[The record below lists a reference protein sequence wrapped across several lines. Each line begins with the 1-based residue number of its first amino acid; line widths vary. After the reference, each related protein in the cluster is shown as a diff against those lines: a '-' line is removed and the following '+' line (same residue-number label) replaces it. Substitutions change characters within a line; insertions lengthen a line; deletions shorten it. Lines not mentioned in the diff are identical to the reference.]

1 MYDGVAAVV
10 EVFFLFQRKETGPAK
25 TDIVI
30 QQHTVM
36 AIAKHVRNENMSSC
50 ARVDLGR
57 RPAALILTII

>member
-1 MYDGVAAVV
+1 
-10 EVFFLFQRKETGPAK
+10 
-25 TDIVI
+25 
-30 QQHTVM
+30 VM